1 MTSQISVIVASY
13 NYAHFLGDTLN
24 SILNQSWT
32 NFEVIVIDDGSS
44 DNSVAVASKFA
55 AIDSR
60 IRVFR
65 HPDGKNHGLAVTLQR
80 GLSLAHGEFIAFLE
94 SDDLWEPDC
103 LAYRMEAISKKHAD
117 VVFNNVKPLPMPG
130 ADTDWFNS
138 YIPRIM
144 TEHIQRASAVKG
156 KYAAYSLR
164 RAFLIENKIPTF
176 SCIMIRR
183 EILASL
189 SFASPVPRWL
199 DWWLWAQVAEQAKF
213 VYLKQKLTCWRI
225 HADSYNHKISIARY
239 LKDGASIWKG
249 FRGLLY
255 KRYRDAGDLTAALFL
270 LCPFFLRL
278 FIRFMMLSKQCGV
291 IECSRCI
298 AKRIHR

>member
-94 SDDLWEPDC
+94 SDDL
-103 LAYRMEAISKKHAD
+103 
-117 VVFNNVKPLPMPG
+117 
-130 ADTDWFNS
+130 
-138 YIPRIM
+138 
-144 TEHIQRASAVKG
+144 
-156 KYAAYSLR
+156 
-164 RAFLIENKIPTF
+164 
-176 SCIMIRR
+176 
-183 EILASL
+183 
-189 SFASPVPRWL
+189 
-199 DWWLWAQVAEQAKF
+199 
-213 VYLKQKLTCWRI
+213 
-225 HADSYNHKISIARY
+225 
-239 LKDGASIWKG
+239 
-249 FRGLLY
+249 
-255 KRYRDAGDLTAALFL
+255 
-270 LCPFFLRL
+270 
-278 FIRFMMLSKQCGV
+278 
-291 IECSRCI
+291 
-298 AKRIHR
+298 